1 MPWVG
6 LHACIA
12 VGAGKRGEWSR
23 SWVSA
28 LNSEVDRGAISCD
41 KEPKT
46 HVSSVASGGLL
57 SLAGCL
63 SGVCRQT
70 REGRGWSAG
79 MTMGDMR
86 LVLSADSENRRL
98 GPHCHVQKR
107 WAVKCVPEAGD
118 RLVPGIWRTAR
129 PGCVGQRPAGGGG
142 RQEPDHG
149 CREHLRDR
157 GDFFSPLR
165 GAEPRQSQQEGEKSA
180 WGAGPAAAAPLS
192 TAGWVAEELA
202 GAAHGGGQ
210 AALAPCCGHTAM
222 WGHGAPDLPVAQ
234 ENPEISASTRM
245 FWFSR
250 AMVTVK
256 VVKPSLEGK

>member
-1 MPWVG
+1 M
-6 LHACIA
+6 
-12 VGAGKRGEWSR
+12 
-23 SWVSA
+23 
-28 LNSEVDRGAISCD
+28 
-41 KEPKT
+41 
-46 HVSSVASGGLL
+46 
-57 SLAGCL
+57 AGCL

-210 AALAPCCGHTAM
+210 AALAPCRGSCPWWAHSNVG
-222 WGHGAPDLPVAQ
+222 PRCPR
-234 ENPEISASTRM
+234 SSSC
-245 FWFSR
+245 SR
-250 AMVTVK
+250 EPRNQCFHKNVLVFQSDGDSESCQAF
-256 VVKPSLEGK
+256 P